1 MRRLPVHLLLLILL
15 SATLG
20 YRGGRAE
27 DSNHDEDT
35 VGRRRL
41 FSLSRFGY
49 PKTTNAKADLRE
61 DSSSHDEDTVGRRRL
76 FSLSRFGDPKT
87 TNAKADLRVGD
98 SGETTN
104 VQGKLLVGDSGE
116 RMAVRGVNGTHE
128 SGLSPNEIIFEMSNA
143 RPDCWYTITVEST
156 HKYTKTAT
164 LMVKEISDDK
174 STSLLVF
181 SWVPTIPGHFQA
193 SVHVTDQAKDH
204 KTPMIMPPI
213 SIDIHESIPEIGL
226 INLQHRIENKP
237 PCQTVDNVAQY
248 SHWGG
253 DWLGPDFGLPEGNR
267 QGWTYVP
274 SQQMDCKIE
283 TFPPDVI
290 TRSPQM
296 KSIFILGR
304 SVERGIFF
312 SLLDLALSWEEKA
325 EMVHSIV
332 AKCWGRAEA
341 TKGNLKIMYQDF
353 RSSSFEDPT
362 LPGHIE
368 CRKW

>member
-49 PKTTNAKADLRE
+49 PKTTNAKADLR
-61 DSSSHDEDTVGRRRL
+61 
-76 FSLSRFGDPKT
+76 
-87 TNAKADLRVGD
+87 VGD

-104 VQGKLLVGDSGE
+104 VQGKLLDGDSGE

-274 SQQMDCKIE
+274 NQQMNCKIE